1 MTSLTRGLAISLIA
15 VGVLLLL
22 TSAVYVQ
29 DTTEYVVVTRLGDPV
44 RTSLEPGLRLRA
56 PLGVE
61 RIDRI
66 PNRLHLLLPSDIE
79 YLTSDPKNLT
89 VSSFLLWRVS
99 DPLRYL
105 QSVATRDGAEAR
117 LTYVLSS
124 ELGTSLGHMKFSEL
138 INAEEHPDGL
148 EDLSSELLQRCR
160 AIADLE
166 YGIEVVDV
174 GIRRLGFPERN
185 RVSVFERM
193 RAERKRIAVKH
204 RSEGEEEATKIRS
217 EARLESERILSAA
230 LRDAAATRGEA
241 EAEAARI
248 YATAIRQDPQ
258 FFDFLRTL
266 EAYEEIIDE
275 DTTLVLPA
283 DAELLELLLDGPE
296 GYR

>member
-1 MTSLTRGLAISLIA
+1 MTSLHKGLAVALVA
-15 VGVLLLL
+15 VGVPLLL
-22 TSAVYVQ
+22 TSALYVQ

-44 RTSLEPGLRLRA
+44 RTSLQPGLRLRA

-66 PNRLHLLLPSDIE
+66 PNRLHLLLPSDTE
-79 YLTSDPKNLT
+79 YLTRDPKNLT

-105 QSVATRDGAEAR
+105 QSVATREGAEAR
-117 LTYVLSS
+117 LIYVLSS
-124 ELGTSLGHMKFSEL
+124 ELGTSLGHMEFSDL
-138 INAEEHPDGL
+138 INAEEQPEGL
-148 EDLSSELLQRCR
+148 EQLSAELLERCR
-160 AIADLE
+160 AIAEQE

-217 EARLESERILSAA
+217 EARLESERILSEAH
-230 LRDAAATRGEA
+230 RDAAATRGEA

-248 YATAIRQDPQ
+248 YAAAIRRDPE
-258 FFDFLRTL
+258 FFEFLRTL
-266 EAYEEIIDE
+266 EAYESIIDE

-283 DAELLELLLDGPE
+283 DAELLDLLLEGPE

>member
-1 MTSLTRGLAISLIA
+1 MTSLYKGLALALAA
-15 VGVLLLL
+15 VALLLLL

-29 DTTEYVVVTRLGDPV
+29 DTTEYVVVTRLGDPI

-56 PLGVE
+56 PLGIE

-66 PNRLHLLLPSDIE
+66 PNRLHLLLPSDTE

-105 QSVATRDGAEAR
+105 QSVATREGAEAR
-117 LTYVLSS
+117 LVYVLSS

-148 EDLSSELLQRCR
+148 EQLSTELLQRCR
-160 AIADLE
+160 AIAEQE

-217 EARLESERILSAA
+217 EARLDSERILSEA

-248 YATAIRQDPQ
+248 YAAAIRQDPQ
-258 FFDFLRTL
+258 FFEFLRTL
-266 EAYEEIIDE
+266 EAYEAIIDE

-283 DAELLELLLDGPE
+283 DAELLDLLLEGPE